1 MLSLW
6 QKTAHDGTENAQSA
20 TRKLD
25 DVDSADPDPRPAKR
39 SRHET
44 GDAPVLSSYVP
55 VGEATT
61 AGHGVPESDSGLV
74 EHAKRVNALVAFD
87 NWKSFSEV
95 AKALVQHYI
104 AVEVDFGFRPTSP
117 GARIPVYVTTNLED
131 MPRTAQSLSTAIGIR
146 VGASHGTLTLVA
158 WRKLALSYDLV
169 VLHGPTFLEALRAE
183 TLTAADMSFCVMDAV
198 LFDVAGDAQVFRE
211 RLCTSIPESQRPR
224 LFVSLLHK
232 QSDPALIVASNLDR
246 LTLESLCTIYAP
258 EAVDMREDMAHIV
271 AADGVHGDASGSED
285 DSAEPA
291 LSTLQDP
298 VTGGVIN
305 LKDAIGVVR
314 RLAARLGAHNSHSAR
329 PKFEFSTST
338 SSPLRVSCTVTISG
352 CGSDLIIQG
361 RPSGSEKEAR
371 RTACLEL
378 CIRLH
383 RAGQLDYRLFPVKQ
397 TMNPPASVSTSS
409 DPPGESDAGV
419 SKYPRHRIGF
429 WNHKAGDWQLYP
441 SVIAVDGSDELGV
454 PRRPMLLLTHATLPA
469 LEPIDIYFDG
479 HPATVRVH
487 SSGLPFQLESERLTL
502 LHRYTIRI
510 ARAVSN
516 KPMACALEQMP
527 YFLAPW
533 DPSFMLD
540 DGLVPD
546 RIPWDTEV
554 QEGASGYITAVPQEM
569 LSLASPALYGF
580 VLQDRWAEYT
590 RRFRAVAIRHDM
602 NPSSRPPPNAA
613 GVQHASFLEQYV
625 SRLRTPFAGL
635 KNENQPLIEVARIPG
650 LVNRLFPASRAIS
663 EEIDPPKFII
673 PEVCARFVIPAST
686 FETAYL
692 VPCCLRRIE
701 DTLLVKLLNHQFFDN
716 EIEERLLLSAI
727 SSPSLC
733 GDLDYQRLELL
744 GDSVLKFLASAAL
757 FVRKPTSS
765 ESELHLGRQNIFS
778 NRALTQA
785 ARRAGLPPF
794 ILTKPFSIK
803 SWIPPNYD
811 FDRAPAKPLS
821 EEDALIP
828 EKVAA
833 YKLAREREQKA
844 DAQARVKRQ
853 QDASEHWI
861 GEKTIADVTE
871 AILGAAFL
879 TGGKNLVLRAAKR
892 LAVKL
897 QDYVDVK
904 ANIPGRSHVQL
915 RCESLEHVERLLGR
929 PIQRPHLVAQ
939 ALTHSVIDSSL
950 ATSYQRLEFLG
961 DAILDLLVVRYIWR
975 YEKLDPE
982 ALTLLKAAMVSNSTL
997 AAVCVQCGL
1006 HKHII
1011 HASPSLGV
1019 KIDNYVKALH
1029 SARDK
1034 ERALA
1039 QSEVRQ
1045 PVQYWLELE
1054 HPKPLSDLIESL
1066 LGALFISENY
1076 AIAPLEA
1083 FFENV
1088 LRLFYDEHIRLSS
1101 CSSHPTTTL
1110 FKMLESRSCQRFEM
1124 EKTTQKAAA
1133 YHIDGKLSLTSA
1145 FQDYSDCAVVVIH
1158 DTVLASA
1165 TGSNKGAAARKAS
1178 FEALLALERDP
1189 GFLVRTC
1196 DCRATLA
1203 SKKQAKQAERA
1214 AKAANTGGKK
1224 KGVA

>member
-1 MLSLW
+1 M
-6 QKTAHDGTENAQSA
+6 
-20 TRKLD
+20 
-25 DVDSADPDPRPAKR
+25 
-39 SRHET
+39 
-44 GDAPVLSSYVP
+44 
-55 VGEATT
+55 
-61 AGHGVPESDSGLV
+61 
-74 EHAKRVNALVAFD
+74 
-87 NWKSFSEV
+87 
-95 AKALVQHYI
+95 
-104 AVEVDFGFRPTSP
+104 DFGFRPTSP
-117 GARIPVYVTTNLED
+117 GARIPVYVTASLED
-131 MPRTAQSLSTAIGIR
+131 MPHTAQALSTAIGTR
-146 VGASHGTLTLVA
+146 VGACHGALTLVA

-169 VLHGPTFLEALRAE
+169 VLHGATFLEALKAG
-183 TLTAADMSFCVMDAV
+183 TVTAADVSLCAMDAV
-198 LFDVAGDAQVFRE
+198 LFDGASDSQLFRE
-211 RLCTSIPESQRPR
+211 RLVANIAESQSPR

-232 QSDPALIVASNLDR
+232 QSELASVVASR
-246 LTLESLCTIYAP
+246 LQKLAVASACRIYAP
-258 EAVDMREDMAHIV
+258 EVFEDSAHT
-271 AADGVHGDASGSED
+271 AAAGGANCDATGGEDDTMDASPTSLE
-285 DSAEPA
+285 
-291 LSTLQDP
+291 DP
-298 VTGGVIN
+298 VAGGVIT
-305 LKDAIGVVR
+305 LKNAVAVVH
-314 RLAARLGAHNSHSAR
+314 RLAARLGAQNSPSAR
-329 PKFEFSTST
+329 PTFDFDSSTA
-338 SSPLRVSCTVTISG
+338 SSSQVSCTVTIP
-352 CGSDLIIQG
+352 G
-361 RPSGSEKEAR
+361 RGPEFRLHGRACGSEKEAR

-378 CIRLH
+378 CSRLH
-383 RAGQLDYRLFPVKQ
+383 RAGHLDYRLFPGREPLPV
-397 TMNPPASVSTSS
+397 AAVACS
-409 DPPGESDAGV
+409 DSPGGSDAGV
-419 SKYPRHRIGF
+419 SKYLRHRVGF
-429 WNHKAGDWQLYP
+429 WNHKTHDGLLYP
-441 SVIAVDGSDELGV
+441 SVISIDGADELGL
-454 PRRPMLLLTHATLPA
+454 PRRPMLLLTRAALPA
-469 LEPIDIYFDG
+469 LDPFDIYFDG
-479 HPATVRVH
+479 QPSTVRVYPC
-487 SSGLPFQLESERLTL
+487 GPPFQLDSERLAL
-502 LHRYTIRI
+502 LRGYTIRI

-516 KPMACALEQMP
+516 KPMTCALEQMP

-533 DPSFMLD
+533 DAAFIQDEGSVM
-540 DGLVPD
+540 D
-546 RIPWDTEV
+546 RIPWDTEI
-554 QEGASGYITAVPQEM
+554 QAGASGYITAVPEDM
-569 LSLASPALYGF
+569 LSLEPPALYDF

-602 NPSSRPPPNAA
+602 NPNSRPPLNAA
-613 GVQHASFLEQYV
+613 GVQHESFLEQYI
-625 SRLRTPFAGL
+625 SRLRTSFVGL
-635 KNENQPLIEVARIPG
+635 KNENQPLVEVARLPG
-650 LVNRLFPASRAIS
+650 LVNRLFPASRAT
-663 EEIDPPKFII
+663 EEVDPPKFVI

-692 VPCCLRRIE
+692 VPCCLRRVE

-811 FDRAPAKPLS
+811 FERGPAKPLS

-844 DAQARVKRQ
+844 DAQARIKRQ

-892 LAVKL
+892 LTVKL

-904 ANIPGRSHVQL
+904 ANLSGRSHVQL
-915 RCESLEHVERLLGR
+915 RGESLEHVEQLLGR
-929 PIQRPHLVAQ
+929 PIRHPQLVAQ
-939 ALTHSVIDSSL
+939 ALTHSVIDSSQ

-997 AAVCVQCGL
+997 AAICVHCGL
-1006 HKHII
+1006 HMHIM
-1011 HASPSLGV
+1011 HASPSLGA

-1039 QSEVRQ
+1039 HSEVRQ

-1088 LRLFYDEHIRLSS
+1088 LRPFYDEHIRLSS

-1124 EKTTQKAAA
+1124 EKATQKAAA
-1133 YHIDGKLSLTSA
+1133 YHID
-1145 FQDYSDCAVVVIH
+1145 VVIH

-1224 KGVA
+1224 KGPA